1 MANST
6 NFSLRQNVQKTG
18 STYKIMKGAYSPVR
32 IQRIPVEYWASWGWR
47 FPYHMG
53 KPCTHIHP
61 QVFQVQPF
69 HIVTPSPW
77 PLLTSFALLILTT
90 SAVLYMHGYTSPL
103 GGSGI
108 LLLLIG
114 LVATVGAMVLWFRD
128 VVTEGTYL
136 GDHTSVVQ
144 KGISL
149 GVILFIVSEVF
160 FFISVFWSLFH
171 SSLSPA
177 IELGSQWPPMS
188 INTIN
193 AYELPLVNTV
203 LLLTS
208 GATVTYGHHCII
220 NEKREGALIGLAL
233 TVVLAL
239 IFTICQAIEYSNA
252 EFSISDG
259 VYGSTFYFST
269 GFHGLHVLIGTAY
282 IAVALYRL
290 IAYHLTKTHHQ
301 GLEGA
306 ILYWHFVDVV
316 WLFLYISVYWWGSL
330 LHYVILLTPLVH

>member
-1 MANST
+1 MQNSKNLWLEKPSDT
-6 NFSLRQNVQKTG
+6 Q
-18 STYKIMKGAYSPVR
+18 IIIKGAYSPVE

-47 FPYHMG
+47 FPYHFA
-53 KPCTHIHP
+53 KPCYHMHP
-61 QVFQVQPF
+61 SQFQVQPF

-77 PLLTSFALLILTT
+77 PLFTSFALLILTT

-108 LLLLIG
+108 ILLIIG
-114 LVATVGAMVLWFRD
+114 LVATVGAIVLWFRD
-128 VVTEGTYL
+128 VITEGTYL
-136 GDHTSVVQ
+136 GDHTRLVQ

-160 FFISVFWSLFH
+160 FFLSVFWSLFH

-177 IELGSQWPPMS
+177 IELGSQWPPMG

-193 AYELPLVNTV
+193 AYELPLLNTV
-203 LLLTS
+203 LLLSS
-208 GATVTYGHHCII
+208 GASVTYGHHCII
-220 NEKREGALIGLAL
+220 NGKRTGALLGLAI

-252 EFSISDG
+252 EFTIADG

-269 GFHGLHVLIGTAY
+269 RISWATCTNWY
-282 IAVALYRL
+282 CLYCCSSIPSNCL
-290 IAYHLTKTHHQ
+290 
-301 GLEGA
+301 
-306 ILYWHFVDVV
+306 
-316 WLFLYISVYWWGSL
+316 
-330 LHYVILLTPLVH
+330 PPN